1 MGLTDRFC
9 TKRVILRSLVREN
22 RTQGSARGRSGNWPF
37 YLDVVA
43 ELKIKRRLKMEQEN
57 NKKET
62 HPVIILASVILG
74 IAFVVAAI
82 YGFKTG
88 WNFGAMIFN

>member
-1 MGLTDRFC
+1 
-9 TKRVILRSLVREN
+9 
-22 RTQGSARGRSGNWPF
+22 
-37 YLDVVA
+37 
-43 ELKIKRRLKMEQEN
+43 MEQEN